1 MIAASKVNDHIK
13 SFNDEDIGNGTK
25 RKVVKT
31 LNHGKI
37 YLHPTDPRFGC
48 DEDRILYSFRRPMG
62 YNSTGTRTAGVDYGK
77 PKELKG
83 HTDKKGVYW
92 ISIETYKKVRKESFI
107 DEILP
112 SS

>member
-1 MIAASKVNDHIK
+1 MIAASKVNEHIK
-13 SFNDEDIGNGTK
+13 SFDEEIIANGKT
-25 RKVVKT
+25 RKIIKS
-31 LNHGKI
+31 LNYGKI

-62 YNSTGTRTAGVDYGK
+62 YNSKGNRTAGVDYGK

-83 HTDKKGVYW
+83 HTDKKGTYW
-92 ISIETYKKVRKESFI
+92 ISIETYKKVKKDLFI

-112 SS
+112 PS